1 MLVQHSFG
9 IISPAVCRADII
21 QLHLRQYG
29 CAQQL
34 DRHRRF
40 RQRNRDRR
48 KDQVSQKACD
58 TRRIGHIPA
67 RCKQMQ
73 HKTKQKRDQD
83 ARKERWNRHDHLIDD
98 QDDTIYLSTRVMRAE
113 QTDRNRNCHHNQK
126 GHRRKRQRDRNLFGD
141 HAAHRHLILVGGSE
155 ISLYKIDRP
164 AAKAH
169 QERFI

>member
-9 IISPAVCRADII
+9 IIPSAVCRADII
-21 QLHLRQYG
+21 QLHLRQHG
-29 CAQQL
+29 CAQQF
-34 DRHRRF
+34 DRHCRF
-40 RQRNRDRR
+40 RQRNRNRWE
-48 KDQVSQKACD
+48 DQVSQKPCD

-67 RCKQMQ
+67 RCKQMK

-83 ARKERWNRHDHLIDD
+83 ARKKRRNRHDHLIDD
-98 QDDTIYLSTRVMRAE
+98 QDDTIHLSTRVMRAE
-113 QTDRNRNCHHNQK
+113 QTDRNRNRHHDQK
-126 GHRRKRQRDRNLFGD
+126 GHRRKRQRNRNLFGD
-141 HAAHRHLILVGGSE
+141 HAAHRHLILVGGSK